1 MDAQAAVIETANYAA
16 MQSDRWLFVA
26 LLIIGLLAIG
36 VLFKFFTSRLDN
48 LQQRMDRQTEDFVS
62 HLKTANKE
70 MLEVIASAQE
80 TIAKNTNLI
89 ERVERKLELIK

>member
-1 MDAQAAVIETANYAA
+1 METQAAIVEAANYAA
-16 MQSDRWLFVA
+16 QQSDRWLFVA
-26 LLIIGLLAIG
+26 LLIIGLFAIW
-36 VLFKFFTSRLDN
+36 VLFKFFTSRLDS
-48 LQQRMDRQTEDFVS
+48 LQQRMDRQTEEFVS

-89 ERVERKLELIK
+89 ERVERKLEVLK